1 MNVLLISPRFYNY
14 HLRIKEELER
24 QSHKVDLFCE
34 YREKYFFFTRFVS
47 LQKKEQNNLKI
58 QKAILECISNKK
70 YDIVLVIVGRFITKY
85 FIENLKQQ
93 QQQAKFVLYL
103 WDDVERCQS
112 FEVIKSYFDKIYSF
126 DRKDCL
132 KYGFEFLPLFYSDE
146 YKADSSVKK
155 DISVY
160 GAFFAHSDR
169 FKIINKIASQ
179 TENGF
184 YYVYIPSKIQY
195 LKYKFQKLK
204 NCQIH
209 LTTKS
214 MKEYENIKNMQKSS
228 CILDIQHPSQTGLTI
243 RTIEAIGCQKKIITT
258 NEDIVNYDFYNS
270 DNILVIDREK
280 PLIPQDFLK
289 KEYRTLDRKIYENY
303 SIHSF
308 ARKLVSA
315 D

>member
-1 MNVLLISPRFYNY
+1 MNVLLIAPKFYNY
-14 HLRIKEELER
+14 HLRIKEELE
-24 QSHKVDLFCE
+24 QQGNKVDLFCE
-34 YREKYFFFTRFVS
+34 YREKYFLFTRFVS
-47 LQKKEQNNLKI
+47 SQKKEQNNLKI
-58 QKAILECISNKK
+58 QKSILKYIGNKK

-103 WDDVERCQS
+103 WDDVDRCQS
-112 FEVIKSYFDKIYSF
+112 FEIIKSYFDKISSF

-132 KYGFEFLPLFYSDE
+132 KYSFEFLPLFYSDE
-146 YKADSSVKK
+146 YKPDSSIKK

-169 FKIINKIASQ
+169 LKIINKIAPQ

-184 YYVYIPSKIQY
+184 YYVYISSKIQY

-204 NCQIH
+204 NHQIH

-214 MKEYENIKNMQKSS
+214 IKEHENIKNMQKST

-243 RTIEAIGCQKKIITT
+243 RTIEAIGCHKKIITT
-258 NEDIVNYDFYNS
+258 NGDIVNYDFYDP
-270 DNILVIDREK
+270 DNILVIDRDK
-280 PLIPQDFLK
+280 PLIPQNFLK
-289 KEYRTLDRKIYENY
+289 KEYRTLNRKIYENY

-308 ARKLVSA
+308 IRKLIST